1 MTLFLNLVVKLYKEI
16 KKYIGTYRLQPI
28 YILKVITTYKL
39 VLNIM
44 KHIEIYSMI
53 HSDSKASSKA
63 DNVNNAEKMDKP
75 MASESIVK
83 PDWVKTDS
91 STKAI

>member
-1 MTLFLNLVVKLYKEI
+1 
-16 KKYIGTYRLQPI
+16 
-28 YILKVITTYKL
+28 
-39 VLNIM
+39 M